1 MPELPEVE
9 TVRRGLE
16 PVLVGRRLARVE
28 VLDERLVRPLAPRDV
43 ERALTG
49 HVVGAVERRGKYLL
63 IRFADVDL
71 VAVHHLRM
79 TGSFAAPGQPE
90 PSHVRL
96 RYHLDR
102 SAGAVAYNDPRRF
115 GTLLLGSDAEVA

>member
-16 PVLVGRRLARVE
+16 PLMVGRRITRVE
-28 VLDERLVRPLAPRDV
+28 VLDERLVRPVAPRDV
-43 ERALTG
+43 ERLLRGHEVAALG
-49 HVVGAVERRGKYLL
+49 RRGKYLT
-63 IRFADVDL
+63 IEFADVDL

-79 TGSFAAPGQPE
+79 TGSFAGPGQPE

-96 RYHLDR
+96 RYHLDGLD
-102 SAGAVAYNDPRRF
+102 GAIRY
-115 GTLLLGSDAEVA
+115 